1 MATRHAVTVLSVL
14 PIAFVAGHPSAAVAA
29 PPDPVLTG
37 ESQPLAPPADPHALR
52 AGTNTVELPD
62 WVDPAMRDQAQAA
75 LDGAEGQIAT
85 TYDGLGIPRDDGTRR
100 IASTVIGGGLGALAG
115 VAVSGAFA
123 LEGCAKGIAAGAV
136 IGAIAAGAP
145 TAGAA
150 AIPGAAAGGAIGCLV
165 GGAIEGAV
173 VGVLGAAVGA
183 GIGATIGNGL
193 GAGSPPPPPEQPV
206 SAPNPEPVQ
215 ANPPA
220 APVVRAV
227 SKTADSLAA
236 LGPDAGAA
244 VSSLRGAIKA
254 MPPVDP
260 STFGPLAAPINDL
273 LSTVQPGL

>member
-62 WVDPAMRDQAQAA
+62 WVDPAMRDQAQTA
-75 LDGAEGQIAT
+75 LDGAESQIAT
-85 TYDGLGIPRDDGTRR
+85 TYDGLGIPPDDGTRR

-183 GIGATIGNGL
+183 GIGASIGNGL
-193 GAGSPPPPPEQPV
+193 GGGEPSQPPAQQAV
-206 SAPNPEPVQ
+206 SAPDPIS
-215 ANPPA
+215 PA
-220 APVVRAV
+220 ADTAV
-227 SKTADSLAA
+227 T
-236 LGPDAGAA
+236 
-244 VSSLRGAIKA
+244 SLRTAIKS

-260 STFGPLAAPINDL
+260 AAFGPLAAPINNL
-273 LSTVQPGL
+273 LNAVQPGL

>member
-52 AGTNTVELPD
+52 AGTSTVELPD
-62 WVDPAMRDQAQAA
+62 WVDPATRDQAQAA

-85 TYDGLGIPRDDGTRR
+85 TYDSLGIPRDDGTRR

-123 LEGCAKGIAAGAV
+123 LEGCAKGVAAGAV

-183 GIGATIGNGL
+183 GIGASIGNGL
-193 GAGSPPPPPEQPV
+193 GGGAEQPPAPQV
-206 SAPNPEPVQ
+206 SAPDPVPAQ
-215 ANPPA
+215 ANPVA
-220 APVVRAV
+220 LTRAIGQ
-227 SKTADSLAA
+227 TADSVAA
-236 LGPDAGAA
+236 LGPAA
-244 VSSLRGAIKA
+244 DTAVTSLRTAIKS

-260 STFGPLAAPINDL
+260 AAFGPLAAPINDL
-273 LSTVQPGL
+273 LDTVQPGL